1 MKKLFL
7 LIFIFPCITI
17 IAQFDLSLSMGL
29 DFKTAPSFRDYVNS
43 NFAPPNNQL
52 SSFSSSVSF
61 SGEVGYHYSSNMQCG
76 IEYSLLLDSYNTPI
90 GSGGKYEIS
99 YSSHRPS
106 IILYY
111 VISGQGYKFK
121 FGGGLGLRF
130 ISLTEDIFVQTNYT
144 STGVGILLK
153 ADGNTLISEN
163 LFALIGVDVRY
174 DLPGE
179 IASENNSKIVNFANG
194 EIVNLNALS
203 VGIKL
208 GVSYNF

>member
-1 MKKLFL
+1 
-7 LIFIFPCITI
+7 
-17 IAQFDLSLSMGL
+17 MGL
-29 DFKTAPSFRDYVNS
+29 DFKSAPSFRDYVNS

-52 SSFSSSVSF
+52 SSFSSSVNF
-61 SGEVGYHYSSNMQCG
+61 TGEVGYQYSSDMQIG
-76 IEYSLLLDSYNTPI
+76 VEYSLLLDSYNTPI

-106 IILYY
+106 LILYY
-111 VISGQGYKFK
+111 LISGKGYKFK

-130 ISLTEDIFVQTNYT
+130 ISLNEDIFVGTKYT
-144 STGVGILLK
+144 STGAGFLLK

-163 LFALIGVDVRY
+163 LFALIGVDIRY

-179 IASENNSKIVNFANG
+179 LVSENKSNIINFANG
-194 EIVNLNALS
+194 EIVNLNAIS

-208 GVSYNF
+208 GFSYNF